1 MVGMA
6 REVRS
11 RTDYIL
17 DTDGHIIRNVSV
29 RDPMHNLDH
38 YLILGCLRSVT
49 LREHENYLW
58 RSTRLTLRTPT
69 TLKREG
75 GLFVSLCQMI
85 PKPKD

>member
-1 MVGMA
+1 MWIMVGMV

-38 YLILGCLRSVT
+38 YLILGCLHSVN
-49 LREHENYLW
+49 LR
-58 RSTRLTLRTPT
+58 
-69 TLKREG
+69 
-75 GLFVSLCQMI
+75 
-85 PKPKD
+85 